1 MIFYYDGGY
10 VTLRNPEL
18 GDIRRINT
26 YAESR
31 ETIGGELKSV
41 KDSGWPNKQI
51 RAFVVS
57 SLTQTIAEDFR
68 DALEAS
74 AGLQVK
80 ITDHNNE
87 VWVGVVISNPNDI
100 ITQSD
105 QNCGRFDVAFEMMCE
120 YDGVPTAV
128 LNTDE
133 EQIYNTDEE
142 PINIV

>member
-1 MIFYYDGGY
+1 MIFYYSGGY
-10 VTLRNPEL
+10 VVLRNPEL

-26 YAESR
+26 YTENR

-51 RAFVVS
+51 RSFVIHALS
-57 SLTQTIAEDFR
+57 QTVAEQFR

-87 VWVGVVISNPNDI
+87 VWQGVIISNPNDI
-100 ITQSD
+100 ITQRD
-105 QNCGRFDVAFEMMCE
+105 QNCGVYDVAFEMMCE
-120 YDGVPTAV
+120 FLENPEALY
-128 LNTDE
+128 NTDE
-133 EQIYNTDEE
+133 ELIYNTDEE
-142 PINIV
+142 QVFVI